1 MPPFKR
7 KQVDCT
13 VDGFLLH
20 YLRIIWINARGLDEL
35 RSFQLYSRMVNIVRI
50 IWNVIGEVMV
60 IFVIKG
66 NEDDDIYIYM
76 YMHEVNYKV
85 VIVK

>member
-1 MPPFKR
+1 
-7 KQVDCT
+7 
-13 VDGFLLH
+13 
-20 YLRIIWINARGLDEL
+20 
-35 RSFQLYSRMVNIVRI
+35 MVNIVRI